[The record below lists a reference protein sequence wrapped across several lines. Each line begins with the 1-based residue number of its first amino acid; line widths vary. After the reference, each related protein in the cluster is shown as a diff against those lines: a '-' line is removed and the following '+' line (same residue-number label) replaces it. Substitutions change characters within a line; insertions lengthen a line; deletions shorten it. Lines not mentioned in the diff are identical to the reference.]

1 MSNEPRQSKAERRDE
16 ARQKALQLQ
25 AEQKKREK
33 RNRIVAIS
41 GLVAAVAVL
50 AVVVTLILSQGKD
63 VAAGAAYTGEPA
75 AITEVEAPST
85 ALESGGI
92 PVGAEGVAGEEPAED
107 DVVVDVYLD
116 FMCPYCA
123 QFEESNEP
131 ELAALRASGDV
142 TVVYHATSILDRLSQ
157 GTEFSTRA
165 AVAAAV
171 VADEAPE
178 QFLDFNAAL
187 FANQPAENSEGLSD
201 EEIAQIARD
210 AGVPDEV
217 VSRFTAADGDEE
229 WRVFAPYVASL
240 TDNAGTT
247 LRSAGGSGEFT
258 TPAIVIDGARWEIDW
273 RQPGALVE
281 ALTNAKG

>member
-1 MSNEPRQSKAERRDE
+1 MPNEPRQSKAERRDE

-41 GLVAAVAVL
+41 GLVAAVGVL
-50 AVVVTLILSQGKD
+50 AVVVTLILSQGKE
-63 VAAGAAYTGEPA
+63 VAAGAAYTGDPV
-75 AITEVEAPST
+75 AITDVEAPTT

-92 PVGAEGVAGEEPAED
+92 PVGAEGVAGEEPAD
-107 DVVVDVYLD
+107 DAVVVDVYLD
-116 FMCPYCA
+116 FMCPFCA

-142 TVVYHATSILDRLSQ
+142 TVVYHPTSILDRLSQ
-157 GTEFSTRA
+157 GTEYSTRA

-178 QFLDFNAAL
+178 QFLDFTAEL

-201 EEIAQIARD
+201 EEIAQIGRD
-210 AGVPDEV
+210 AGVPAEV

-247 LRSAGGSGEFT
+247 LASAGGSGEFT
-258 TPAIVIDGARWEIDW
+258 TPAIVIDGERWEEDW
-273 RQPGALVE
+273 QQPGALTQAVT
-281 ALTNAKG
+281 AAKG